1 MPFGQLLILGAIAGL
16 TIFLGLPVAAMRSL
30 KPTTR
35 AVLNGLATGILLF
48 IAIEILGKVFAF
60 AEGTVESAAEGS
72 GAVGTAVEALVL
84 VVVGLAAG
92 LVGIPLLE
100 KYLIRPIAERSNARR
115 AARPGGTGALGPAGD
130 AAAKTRTM
138 TASADARTM
147 AITIAAGIGLH
158 NFGEG
163 LAIGQS
169 AASGAVSLVL
179 LLVVGFGLHN
189 MTEGFGVAA
198 PLSGTSPS
206 IGFLAGAG
214 LLAGGPTFLGT
225 LVGSVWT
232 SAVATAIFLSVAGG
246 SLVYVS
252 VELAVLERKS
262 LKKIALMASI
272 GGGLLIGYL
281 TDLVVTLGGA

>member
-1 MPFGQLLILGAIAGL
+1 MPTGQLLILGAIAGL
-16 TIFLGLPVAAMRSL
+16 TIYLGLPFAAMRSL
-30 KPTTR
+30 KHSTR

-48 IAIEILGKVFAF
+48 VAIEILGKVFSF
-60 AEGTVESAAEGS
+60 AEGTVEAAVGGS
-72 GAVGTAVEALVL
+72 GTAGSAVGVLVL
-84 VVVGLAAG
+84 VVVGLSAG

-100 KYLIRPIAERSNARR
+100 KYMIRPLADRSIKRGAQK
-115 AARPGGTGALGPAGD
+115 PGGIGALGPAGD
-130 AAAKTRTM
+130 AAGTL
-138 TASADARTM
+138 TATSNARTM

-169 AASGAVSLVL
+169 AASGAVSLAL

-206 IGFLAGAG
+206 FGFIAGAG

-225 LVGSVWT
+225 LIGSVWT

-262 LKKIALMASI
+262 LRKIALMASI
-272 GGGLLIGYL
+272 GGGLLTGYL